1 MPSYKWNVEV
11 DEQQHL
17 VEYSISWITAAGEI
31 MLDGETIDWW
41 GLSAAVSEKE
51 FHIGAATAQIRFP
64 GYFARKPELVVDGEI
79 VPLS

>member
-11 DEQQHL
+11 DREQHL

-31 MLDGETIDWW
+31 KIDGEVIDWW
-41 GLSAAVSEKE
+41 GISAAVSEKE
-51 FHIGAATAQIRFP
+51 FPIGSGNAQIRFP
-64 GYFARKPELVVDGEI
+64 GRIARKPELVVDGQV